1 MIGLPIHVRYLK
13 ILPLV
18 GLAAFYLD
26 SSFLDIRLSLPF
38 IHSNAVPL
46 FYVLN
51 SAVCIASVVAMMY
64 VVRRSVMNDLNVLTN
79 TVIVNK
85 LVIISQLII
94 ISVIILTL
102 VQLYIEEFYYLVNV
116 AFLLI
121 LSYATALYF
130 MGFLAYRFLSWF
142 RYEKERIVLGF
153 ALTTFMIIG
162 FLTVSIIYAAYE
174 FSTGI
179 TPYMSSKDVT
189 VQISGKL
196 AYANIFSAHFYYSYI
211 FTFLSVWVV
220 TLIFLRGHIGS
231 INPAVFYIV
240 FSVPLIYFLLKIVPA
255 SASFAS
261 SIILYAPSIYGPLYV
276 IFFSGTGPLGG
287 VIFCLILLSFSRRID
302 SQSVRNYL
310 FISALGILLF
320 FVANQNPPLEQD
332 VIPPFGLI
340 SQSFIGFS
348 CYMIFLGIY
357 SSVIYLSRKN
367 TVTHMILRELSK
379 DRFFGSMIRSEQERE
394 IGAIVARNME
404 KVEEDR
410 SNFIEDMSKED
421 IANLIA
427 TVRDEMSKRRQDPE

>member
-1 MIGLPIHVRYLK
+1 MIGLPIHNRYLK
-13 ILPLV
+13 ILPLI
-18 GLAAFYLD
+18 GLVAFYMD
-26 SSFLDIRLSLPF
+26 SSFLDIRLSLPY
-38 IHSNAVPL
+38 IHTDAVPL
-46 FYVLN
+46 FYLLN
-51 SAVCIASVVAMMY
+51 SAACIASVLAMMY
-64 VVRRSVMNDLNVLTN
+64 FIRRSVTGDLNVLTN

-102 VQLYIEEFYYLVNV
+102 IQLYVEEFYYLVNV

-130 MGFLAYRFLSWF
+130 MGYLAYRFLSWF
-142 RYEKERIVLGF
+142 RYGKESVVLGF
-153 ALTTFMIIG
+153 ALTTFMILG
-162 FLTVSIIYAAYE
+162 FLIVSIIYAAYE

-189 VQISGKL
+189 VQISGNL
-196 AYANIFSAHFYYSYI
+196 AYANIFYSYFYYSYV

-220 TLIFLRGHIGS
+220 TLLFLRVHIEKV
-231 INPAVFYIV
+231 NPPIFYIV
-240 FSVPLIYFLLKIVPA
+240 FAVPLIYFLLKIIPA
-255 SASFAS
+255 FAIFAS
-261 SIILYAPSIYGPLYV
+261 SIILYSPSVYGPLYV
-276 IFFSGTGPLGG
+276 IFFSGTGPVGG

-332 VIPPFGLI
+332 VLPPFGLI

-367 TVTHMILRELSK
+367 TVTHMILKELSK

-394 IGAIVARNME
+394 IGTIVARNMD

-410 SNFIEDMSKED
+410 SSFIQDMSKED

-427 TVRDEMSKRRQDPE
+427 TVRDEMLKRRQDPK